1 MKALRWPELNRTEE
15 SVSDGAAKLRWPA
28 LLLDCDCCS
37 CSSGRHS
44 QSVRGKLCCRQQRE
58 PAVMEDQYV
67 VHSHHPGEFY
77 SHPPQFTATTKE
89 EQQGEHQVSWRRAEP
104 GPEPLQCNAVVI
116 PGSGTRP
123 SGHQAIR
130 PSGMKQSTVFLVLEF
145 GDCREAL

>member
-1 MKALRWPELNRTEE
+1 M
-15 SVSDGAAKLRWPA
+15 
-28 LLLDCDCCS
+28 
-37 CSSGRHS
+37 
-44 QSVRGKLCCRQQRE
+44 
-58 PAVMEDQYV
+58 

-89 EQQGEHQVSWRRAEP
+89 EQQGEHQVSWRRAGP
-104 GPEPLQCNAVVI
+104 GPQPLQCNAVVI